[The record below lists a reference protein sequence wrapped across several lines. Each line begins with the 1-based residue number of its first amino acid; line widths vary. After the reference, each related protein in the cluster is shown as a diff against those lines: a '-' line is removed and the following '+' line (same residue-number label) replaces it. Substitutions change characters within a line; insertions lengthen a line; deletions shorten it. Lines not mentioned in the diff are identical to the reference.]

1 MFQNMFYEGM
11 KSTLQDTTGYIFEKI
26 RDVDEPRKAVRRKEE
41 EMNKKKTF
49 TSGQVK
55 QVKTTESQSNINQLK
70 EIVQKLLVSLDV
82 TDMKRI

>member
-1 MFQNMFYEGM
+1 MFYEGM
-11 KSTLQDTTGYIFEKI
+11 KSTLQDTTGCIFEKI

-82 TDMKRI
+82 TDMKKI

>member
-1 MFQNMFYEGM
+1 
-11 KSTLQDTTGYIFEKI
+11 
-26 RDVDEPRKAVRRKEE
+26 
-41 EMNKKKTF
+41 MNKKKTF

-82 TDMKRI
+82 TDMKKDINEGKQNTQDSYTKI